1 MRETVAKG
9 NGEVKPEKTEGGRR
23 VDNILAV
30 IGTRRWGVSE
40 GGQGCNSLT
49 APPPA
54 FISP

>member
-30 IGTRRWGVSE
+30 IGTRRWG
-40 GGQGCNSLT
+40 GIRRRIGLQT
-49 APPPA
+49 P
-54 FISP
+54 